1 MKNKILVEL
10 IVPELDEKFDLYIP
24 INKKVGN
31 IIVLLN
37 RALKEISNG
46 VYINSNKSCIY
57 NQNTGEKY
65 PMDIL
70 VRETNIRN
78 AACLIIM

>member
-1 MKNKILVEL
+1 M
-10 IVPELDEKFDLYIP
+10 
-24 INKKVGN
+24 
-31 IIVLLN
+31 
-37 RALKEISNG
+37 SNG

-65 PMDIL
+65 PMDVL